1 MNYVRIRSVHVLR
14 TFTRDGGAI
23 TRCGR
28 RIHPPV
34 DPLNSVPLDE
44 KTCERCFVLSRS
56 DEDRMATENDTVSDV
71 GPEDDTVPG

>member
-1 MNYVRIRSVHVLR
+1 VIYLRIRSIHVLR

-28 RIHPPV
+28 RVHPPMEV
-34 DPLNSVPLDE
+34 LNSVPLAE

-56 DEDRMATENDTVSDV
+56 DEDRMAVENDTVTEA